1 MSLNRN
7 FIDTFKML
15 YDVFKYNIMLTIILC
30 SIVLCILFIYNKKLS
45 KYLIIIINLILVFLI
60 GKYYISD
67 IISFKFS
74 NPINNMYFYFFN
86 SFIFIVVITI
96 QAIFNLL
103 VTYDYIFYS
112 IYLIFISFSLFMT
125 HYLYNISNI
134 VILNI
139 FPMIKFGNILMFIY
153 YITFLT
159 KLGYHVIIK
168 TTSKRSGRL

>member
-1 MSLNRN
+1 M
-7 FIDTFKML
+7 DTFINLLIDNYIWLIAISIFLIFALIGYFTNMDLSKIGTYLFMAL
-15 YDVFKYNIMLTIILC
+15 IGIILC

-96 QAIFNLL
+96 QVIFNLL
-103 VTYDYIFYS
+103 VTYDYI
-112 IYLIFISFSLFMT
+112 L
-125 HYLYNISNI
+125 
-134 VILNI
+134 
-139 FPMIKFGNILMFIY
+139 KAA
-153 YITFLT
+153 
-159 KLGYHVIIK
+159 GY
-168 TTSKRSGRL
+168 